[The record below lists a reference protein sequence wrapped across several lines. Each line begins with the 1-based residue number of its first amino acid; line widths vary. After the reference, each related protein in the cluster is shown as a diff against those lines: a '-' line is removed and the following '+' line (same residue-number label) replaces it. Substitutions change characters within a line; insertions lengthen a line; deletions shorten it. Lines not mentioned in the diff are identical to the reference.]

1 MILFWICTL
10 FALCLVATSRHVAV
24 DVKAEWT
31 RYNSYAAEIS
41 EYISEESDDSFWAY
55 VDSVCEHS
63 SKIDNVLALLKK
75 TDLEKGKN
83 DGDKEDESEESE
95 ESAEGSSTLQTIAFE
110 AATRVLPASLHKL
123 MNTIIGLNS
132 YAPAVQFFYS
142 MSEPFGN
149 PCKDNAFLVVY
160 PGAHVV
166 CHVEDI
172 LDISNKMEKNMDCTG
187 GSCKGEI
194 NDITSTIA
202 SKVTWDHVYPKTS
215 SGDHGGDDSIKKIVL
230 YGSVG
235 TGSMCSLH
243 KQIRSFASG
252 TSKNKELSKVLDR
265 TSFSLRH
272 AHVGQTLLNSRTRL
286 QGYGVFLD
294 IKNMEY
300 KSYDDSKEKGDH
312 EEGKNDGDKEIVFDK
327 NEEVAGV
334 NFAKILER
342 HPDIDK
348 SELNAIRE
356 VVQEE
361 ELTKAAARS
370 DISTMKLWKIKDLGV
385 QTTVGITEDKVR

>member
-10 FALCLVATSRHVAV
+10 LALCLVATSRHVAV

-31 RYNSYAAEIS
+31 RYNSYTAEIS

-215 SGDHGGDDSIKKIVL
+215 RGDHGGDDSIKKIVL

-300 KSYDDSKEKGDH
+300 KSYDDSKEKGDI
-312 EEGKNDGDKEIVFDK
+312 EEGKDDGDKEIVFDK